1 MHDFMRRMR
10 TYASTEDVLNLDV
23 PIISCSHDGR
33 DYTRRYVSQ
42 AFLVGDRA
50 DEWGGVQP
58 GDHA

>member
-1 MHDFMRRMR
+1 MRRMR

-42 AFLVGDRA
+42 AFLMGDRA